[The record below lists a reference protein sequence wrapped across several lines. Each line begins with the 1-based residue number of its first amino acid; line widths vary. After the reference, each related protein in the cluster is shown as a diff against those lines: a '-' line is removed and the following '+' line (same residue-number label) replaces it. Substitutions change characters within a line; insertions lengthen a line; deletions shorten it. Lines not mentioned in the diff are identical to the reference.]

1 MTPPDPFEK
10 DPPLALPRYPVHETL
25 PALRDA
31 LKVSSSAVLSAPPGS
46 GKTTVVPLELLAEPW
61 MAGRSMVMLEPRR
74 LAARAAAARMADLLG
89 EPVGRRVGY
98 RVRFDSRV
106 SADTRI
112 EVVTEGILTR
122 RLQGDPGLEGVALVV
137 FDEFHLRS
145 IHADLALALC
155 GDVMTGLR
163 DDLRLLVM
171 SATLDGAAV
180 AGMLNAPLVKGH
192 GRAYSVEL
200 HYLDAAPRGTIAEVT
215 AAGIR
220 RGLAHQQGDLL
231 AFLPGAGEIR
241 EVERRLGGEAGG
253 AWIVC
258 PLYGDLSREAQ
269 DRAIRPLEGG
279 PRRVVLATA
288 IAETSLT
295 IEGITTVVDSGW
307 SRLPRFDPNSGL
319 TRLETLRVSL
329 AAADQRAGRAGRLGP
344 GVCYRLWSAAEQTR
358 LAPHTPPEIM
368 SVDLAPL
375 ALELAH
381 WGVADAAALNWLDAP
396 PAGAYAQAVDLLT
409 GLEALDG
416 RGRITATGRDLLE
429 LPLHPR
435 LAHMMMV
442 ARDTGQA
449 PLAADM
455 AALLSERDVFRRSRH
470 MAVGVDVEDRLQ
482 LLGRWRQD
490 RRGVGARPEVDPG
503 ACAQVEKAARQ
514 LVRTVGSGG
523 AGRVGPPLSVGG
535 LLSLAFPD
543 RIARRRSSGGYRL
556 AAGRGARLPEGEP
569 LGTAEFLVIPALDAG
584 RREGRAFLAA
594 AVEVEEIRALH
605 GGAISR
611 REVVEWDDAAGAVTA
626 RREEVLGAV
635 TLAAEQLHEVD
646 PQARQ
651 RALLDGIRQRGLGVL
666 PWSREAEAWRQ
677 RLRALAHWQP
687 AAGWPDVGDA
697 ALEAGL
703 EEWLAPWLDG
713 MGRLEHLKRL
723 DLRAILGA
731 LLDWP
736 RQQRMDALAP
746 THLQVPSGARKRLDY
761 GDPEAPVLAVR
772 IQEMF
777 GLADTPAVCDGAV
790 TVTLH
795 LLSPA
800 QRPIQV
806 TRDLRGFWKRTY
818 PEVKKE
824 LKGRY
829 PKHYWPDD
837 PWAAVPTARV
847 RPRA

>member
-1 MTPPDPFEK
+1 M
-10 DPPLALPRYPVHETL
+10 
-25 PALRDA
+25 PALREA
-31 LKVSSSAVLSAPPGS
+31 LRDSRSAVLSAPPGS

-61 MAGRSMVMLEPRR
+61 MAGRRMVMLEPRR
-74 LAARAAAARMADLLG
+74 LAARAAAARMADVLG
-89 EPVGRRVGY
+89 EAVGRRVGY

-106 SADTRI
+106 SEHTRI

-122 RLQGDPGLEGVALVV
+122 RLQRDPGLEDVALVV

-155 GDVMTGLR
+155 SDVMTGLR
-163 DDLRLLVM
+163 EDLRLLVM
-171 SATLDGAAV
+171 SATLDGEAV
-180 AGMLNAPLVKGH
+180 AGLLDAPLVTGH
-192 GRAYSVEL
+192 GRAYPVEL
-200 HYLDAAPRGTIAEVT
+200 RYLDAAPRGTIADIT

-220 RGLAHQQGDLL
+220 RALECQRGDIL
-231 AFLPGAGEIR
+231 AFLPGVGEIR
-241 EVERRLGGEAGG
+241 EVERRLRPEAGEAC
-253 AWIVC
+253 AIC
-258 PLYGDLSREAQ
+258 PLYGDLAREAQ
-269 DRAIRPLEGG
+269 DRAIRPVAGG

-319 TRLETLRVSL
+319 TRLETVRVSL
-329 AAADQRAGRAGRLGP
+329 AAADQRTGRAGRLGP
-344 GVCYRLWSAAEQTR
+344 GVCYRLWSAAEHTR
-358 LAPHTPPEIM
+358 LAPHTPPEIL

-381 WGVADAAALNWLDAP
+381 WGVAGPSALRWLDAP
-396 PAGAYAQAVDLLT
+396 PAGAYAQAVELLT
-409 GLEALDG
+409 GLEALDD
-416 RGRITATGRDLLE
+416 RGRITATGRSMLDF
-429 LPLHPR
+429 PLHPR

-442 ARDTGQA
+442 ARDSGQEA
-449 PLAADM
+449 VAADI
-455 AALLSERDVFRRSRH
+455 AALLSERDLLRRQRD
-470 MAVGVDVEDRLQ
+470 MAAGVDVEERLQ

-490 RRGVGARPEVDPG
+490 RRGVAGRPEVDAG
-503 ACAQVEKAARQ
+503 ACARVDEVARQ
-514 LVRTVGSGG
+514 LARAVRGAG
-523 AGRVGPPLSVGG
+523 AGRSGPLSVGG

-543 RIARRRSSGGYRL
+543 RIARRRASGGYRL
-556 AAGRGARLPEGEP
+556 AAGRGARLPEGDP
-569 LGTAEFLVIPALDAG
+569 LGSAEFLVIPALDAG
-584 RREGRAFLAA
+584 RREGRIFLAA
-594 AVEVEEIRALH
+594 AIDLEEIRALH
-605 GGAISR
+605 RGAITR
-611 REVVEWDDAAGAVTA
+611 RAVVEWDDAAGAVAA
-626 RREEVLGAV
+626 RQEETLGAI

-646 PQARQ
+646 PELRQ
-651 RALLDGIRQRGLGVL
+651 RALLDGIRRRGLGVL

-687 AAGWPDVGDA
+687 DGGWPDVGDA

-703 EEWLAPWLDG
+703 EQWLLPWLEG
-713 MGRLEHLKRL
+713 IGRVEHFKRL

-761 GDPEAPVLAVR
+761 GDVEAPVLAVK

-777 GLADTPAVCDGAV
+777 GLADTPTVCGGAV

-806 TRDLRGFWKRTY
+806 TRDLRGFWERTY

-829 PKHYWPDD
+829 RKHYWPDD
-837 PWAAVPTARV
+837 PWAAVATSRV
-847 RPRA
+847 RPRG